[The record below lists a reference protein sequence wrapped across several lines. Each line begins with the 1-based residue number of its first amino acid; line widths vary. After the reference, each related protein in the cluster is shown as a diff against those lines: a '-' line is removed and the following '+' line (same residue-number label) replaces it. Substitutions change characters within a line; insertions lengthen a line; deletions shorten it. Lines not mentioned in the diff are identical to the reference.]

1 MLTNQLLLE
10 LIIIT
15 REIQKHVAQKH
26 SQTTIYVMKWKKPTA
41 AEERRNEL
49 VGWGIG
55 ELGKRVGLKTKLI
68 NYIEFRRIK
77 SKVKSESVSKN

>member
-1 MLTNQLLLE
+1 MLTNQLLIE

-15 REIQKHVAQKH
+15 REIQKH
-26 SQTTIYVMKWKKPTA
+26 SQTTVYVMKWKKPTA

>member
-55 ELGKRVGLKTKLI
+55 EKSRIENKTNKLH
-68 NYIEFRRIK
+68 
-77 SKVKSESVSKN
+77 